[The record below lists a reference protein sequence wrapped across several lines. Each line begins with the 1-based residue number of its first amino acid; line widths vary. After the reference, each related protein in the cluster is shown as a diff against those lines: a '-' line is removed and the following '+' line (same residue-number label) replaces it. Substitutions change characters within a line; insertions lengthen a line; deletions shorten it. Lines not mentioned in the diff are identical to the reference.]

1 MGFLKWAGGK
11 RWLAPLIRDATG
23 PVDDYVEPFLG
34 GGAVFFALEPG
45 RATLSDANPV
55 LMDAYAGVKFD
66 PAGVLA
72 RLKKWPVHPE
82 TFLDVRDSRPR
93 CVAGRAARF
102 VYLNRTAFNGLYRV
116 NRLGKF
122 NVPYGCKPGTTACD
136 ADAIKSASY
145 RLRNA
150 DLVVGDFAERIERAS
165 SESLIYADPP
175 YVLPCS
181 SGYAR
186 YTQMAF
192 AWGDQER
199 LARSAR
205 DAVSKGCRVIVS
217 NAYDREIVRLY
228 PRREFQVFVVKRA
241 SRMAANPLHRGARVE
256 LVVVGKT
263 FSRTSRATF
272 ARALE
277 SL

>member
-11 RWLAPLIRDATG
+11 RWLAPLIRDAVG
-23 PVDDYVEPFLG
+23 PVEDYIEPFLG
-34 GGAVFFALEPG
+34 GGAVFFALETG

-66 PAGVLA
+66 PTGVVA

-82 TFLDVRDSRPR
+82 TFLYVRDLRPR
-93 CVAGRAARF
+93 SIAGKAARF

-116 NRLGKF
+116 NRSGKF
-122 NVPYGCKPGTTACD
+122 NVPYGCKPGTTSCD
-136 ADAIKSASY
+136 TNAINSASL
-145 RLRNA
+145 RLRCA
-150 DLVVGDFAERIERAS
+150 HLAVGDFAEQFEKAS
-165 SESLIYADPP
+165 CKSFIYADPP

-192 AWGDQER
+192 SWADQER
-199 LARSAR
+199 LAQAAR
-205 DAVSKGCRVIVS
+205 DAVSKGSRVIVS

-228 PRREFQVFVVKRA
+228 PRKDFQLFVVERA
-241 SRMAANPLHRGARVE
+241 SRMAASPLHRGDRKE
-256 LVVVGKT
+256 IIVVAKT
-263 FSRTSRATF
+263 FSRKSRATF
-272 ARALE
+272 VRALE
-277 SL
+277 AL